1 MKKIDIDDN
10 NSKYMDIDGVC
21 YSKDGKM
28 LIAYPPAKDITGY
41 VLPDFVEKLGD
52 FCLSETNI
60 ETMELPEKLT
70 YIEYGVLSNCEKL
83 TSLKIDTD
91 AYETSMVLCK
101 SLKNCQL

>member
-1 MKKIDIDDN
+1 MLFKGWKN
-10 NSKYMDIDGVC
+10 VNSISTCKRY
-21 YSKDGKM
+21 
-28 LIAYPPAKDITGY
+28 TGY

-52 FCLSETNI
+52 FCLSGTNI

-101 SLKNCQL
+101 SSKIVNCNI